1 MVACVLLHWCAL
13 ANLLWEDRRPV
24 YGCLCVTDMQPETGY
39 VNSPVIA
46 LKELLL
52 SGVSRQVCPLITL
65 VVKTMGYP
73 GNRFPLGNLRGSGK
87 NSYLEGYGS

>member
-1 MVACVLLHWCAL
+1 MVPCVLLHRCAL
-13 ANLLWEDRRPV
+13 ANLLWEDRKPV
-24 YGCLCVTDMQPETGY
+24 YGCLCVTDMQLETGY

-46 LKELLL
+46 LKERLL
-52 SGVSRQVCPLITL
+52 SGVSRQVCPLITR

-73 GNRFPLGNLRGSGK
+73 GNRFPLGRGSGK